1 MDLISKQLKNPPVVV
16 ALAQLKFD
24 KQSFKL
30 CDMTKYHTLIGHHL
44 PIRQNNIQ
52 VGINLGK
59 TVIPLGESKVS
70 GVSNAEVN
78 SYIYLSKDQKQKLEV
93 SADTITYIDENNYNG
108 WDDFKKSVTQMLNIL
123 SEPLADA
130 FVNRVSIRFV
140 NRFTFDDFSNP
151 SKYFNALIT
160 SSDGGSTY
168 PLRQYGF
175 RLIMDVPNTDVY
187 TIVNHNVESITS
199 KYVYTLDI
207 DVLNR
212 QKLIFDV
219 NSIGESLENL
229 RLIKNK
235 VFFDTIT
242 EETIKVCN
250 SQQ

>member
-16 ALAQLKFD
+16 ALAQLKFN
-24 KQSFKL
+24 KQNFKL
-30 CDMTKYHTLIGHHL
+30 EKVLEYNELIKHHF

-52 VGINLGK
+52 VGFNFGK
-59 TVIPLGESKVS
+59 TTFLLGESKVS

-78 SYIYLSKDQKQKLEV
+78 SYVYLSKDQRTKLEI
-93 SADTITYIDENNYNG
+93 SADTITYIDEKQYNG
-108 WDDFKKSVTQMLNIL
+108 WGAFKTDALEMFDIL
-123 SEPLADA
+123 SPILNDA
-130 FVNRVSIRFV
+130 EVNRVSIRFV
-140 NRFTFDDFSNP
+140 NRFTFDEFSDP

-160 SSDGGSTY
+160 SSIGESAY

-175 RLIMDVPNTDVY
+175 RLIMDVPDTDIY
-187 TIVNHNVESITS
+187 TIVNHNVENITS

-207 DVLNR
+207 DVLDR

-219 NSIGESLENL
+219 HTISDSLENL
-229 RLIKNK
+229 RTIKNN

-242 EETIKVCN
+242 DATIDVCN